1 MFTKLSVVDAKY
13 GQDANAPQIHT
24 LKKYTRKITQNQSI
38 GVTHAGRQDMMKFNK
53 ETKKR

>member
-24 LKKYTRKITQNQSI
+24 LKKYARKITQNQSI
-38 GVTHAGRQDMMKFNK
+38 GVIHAGRQGVMKFNK
-53 ETKKR
+53 ESKKG